1 MGLVVCLAR
10 SQKRIGAICAAT
22 WPKFM
27 NTDDEVSI
35 FGPFLKLLGVMVV
48 IWLIVTAIEG
58 PQERKNPLADSEAE
72 WQSLSTQEKADR
84 IEREMRR
91 QGAK

>member
-1 MGLVVCLAR
+1 MAIWEKKDGTPDWGYIVLMCCVFSCCL
-10 SQKRIGAICAAT
+10 I
-22 WPKFM
+22 
-27 NTDDEVSI
+27 
-35 FGPFLKLLGVMVV
+35 
-48 IWLIVTAIEG
+48 
-58 PQERKNPLADSEAE
+58 PQCDGGGGGSNRNPLADSEAE

>member
-1 MGLVVCLAR
+1 
-10 SQKRIGAICAAT
+10 
-22 WPKFM
+22 M
-27 NTDDEVSI
+27 NTEEEVSI
-35 FGPFLKLLGVMVV
+35 FGPTLKFLGVMVI

-58 PQERKNPLADSEAE
+58 PQEKKNPLADSEAE
-72 WQSLSTQEKADR
+72 WQSLSTQEKAKQ